1 MDYRALPQVVYSQPE
16 IAQVGLSSREAER
29 KDIEVTIS
37 QFPLSAKGRA
47 LSLNDINGF
56 IRIIASK
63 DKQTVLGA
71 EAAGLSASE
80 LISPLSLAVEGS
92 LNAQRLSIDYPG
104 PPDAQRG
111 DNRYGRR
118 YFRLPHPY
126 DLMNDL

>member
-1 MDYRALPQVVYSQPE
+1 MVYSQPE
-16 IAQVGLSSREAER
+16 IAQVGLISREAER

-37 QFPLSAKGRA
+37 QFPLSANGRA

-56 IRIIASK
+56 ICIIASK

-92 LNAQRLSIDYPG
+92 LNAQDLALTIQAHPTLSEGIIDTAEGILGYPI
-104 PPDAQRG
+104 
-111 DNRYGRR
+111 
-118 YFRLPHPY
+118 H
-126 DLMNDL
+126 MI